1 MIDSDSLNGR
11 HKLAMAMRKLRREWA
26 RRHMRL
32 LCD

>member
-11 HKLAMAMRKLRREWA
+11 HKLAMAKLRREWA

-32 LCD
+32 PCD